1 MQNVLHKKA
10 NNGFDMEG
18 GFYKI
23 VEGDH
28 IGYRYEIL

>member
-1 MQNVLHKKA
+1 
-10 NNGFDMEG
+10 MEG

-28 IGYRYEIL
+28 LEYRFEVINEIDRGAFG